1 MHAICRVERHCKGER
16 NVTFT
21 WYSIVIPPGILC
33 YCLDVEPNTSFC
45 SSRPFLNNVYVR
57 VDLIRGAC
65 GHYFFFFSSH
75 ACTAAI
81 PRRVRKLI
89 DSNPKMIV
97 TGLPMLEVKK
107 EEGVVAY
114 DPPLSASLK
123 DVSSN
128 VERVSSFDFCRTAT
142 SPVSNAAVHKLQGA
156 KLWLQPIA
164 LIESL
169 PRDSDLHRFGPS

>member
-1 MHAICRVERHCKGER
+1 
-16 NVTFT
+16 
-21 WYSIVIPPGILC
+21 
-33 YCLDVEPNTSFC
+33 
-45 SSRPFLNNVYVR
+45 
-57 VDLIRGAC
+57 
-65 GHYFFFFSSH
+65 
-75 ACTAAI
+75 
-81 PRRVRKLI
+81 
-89 DSNPKMIV
+89 MIV

-169 PRDSDLHRFGPS
+169 PRDSDLHRFGPSWNQAKRLRVYPASWYVYNSRERRGSVRFNSLDDYGYEDQSMLPCCQRGTFRTPGRLRV